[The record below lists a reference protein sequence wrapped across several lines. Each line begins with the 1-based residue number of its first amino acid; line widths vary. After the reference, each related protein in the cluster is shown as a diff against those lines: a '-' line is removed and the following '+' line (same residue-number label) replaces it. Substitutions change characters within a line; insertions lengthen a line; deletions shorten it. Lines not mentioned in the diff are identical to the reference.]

1 MPDTSKQNVG
11 NAKPRTVTAE
21 VITDRS
27 PKGPRQRISGKIMR
41 LPEEVRR
48 ALDARLATGSF
59 GGYRPLSRWL
69 EETYAVR
76 ISPSALN
83 YYFKYN
89 FDQSLTA
96 VRIATAQ
103 AIEIVREC
111 GDNDDHI
118 NRALIQLVQSTLFQM
133 LLEMNKTR
141 NLFRIASEAREQS
154 IEALKAKRKAA
165 EKRGE
170 TPAPPITDE
179 NGDPV
184 SKFPLKAEFA
194 AIASVGRTVAML
206 GKVQLEWTRWRDAA
220 RVLVAKS
227 VEITS
232 VKLSEAAKDVGL
244 SADAEVK
251 IRAAL
256 M

>member
-1 MPDTSKQNVG
+1 MSAEIIAERMPK
-11 NAKPRTVTAE
+11 E
-21 VITDRS
+21 
-27 PKGPRQRISGKIMR
+27 PRQRIRGKIMR

-69 EETYAVR
+69 EETYHER

-111 GDNDDHI
+111 GDNDDKI
-118 NRALIQLVQSTLFQM
+118 NRALTQLVQSTLFQM

-141 NLFRIASEAREQS
+141 NLFRTVHEARERS
-154 IEALKAKRKAA
+154 IAALEGQRKAA

-170 TPAPPITDE
+170 TLPPPITDE
-179 NGDPV
+179 NGDLV
-184 SKFPLKAEFA
+184 SKFPIKAELA
-194 AIASVGRTVAML
+194 AVASVGRTVALL

-220 RVLVAKS
+220 RVQVAKS
-227 VEITS
+227 VEVTS
-232 VKLSEAAKDVGL
+232 VKLSEAAKDGGL
-244 SADAEVK
+244 SADAEIK

-256 M
+256 MEIRV